1 MSSSAVLLFLLSFG
15 HMCTDIVQ
23 GALPALLPF
32 LKERFD
38 LSYAVTG
45 TLLMAAHLTSSVIQP
60 LFGYV
65 TDRRPFPILL
75 PLGCA
80 ISGVGIALVPL
91 SPSFG
96 WLVAFVMFTGLGT
109 AAFHPEGFKA
119 TACIASE
126 RRATGMSFFS
136 VGGNLGWAIGSPAA
150 IFLVSRYGLPGASGL
165 LIPTAVAALLFL
177 PALPAIRK
185 RIESIS
191 TAPRKNAMSGVEHP
205 LYAVTLIVLIVVLR
219 SWTQLGLA
227 TYIPFLYQAQLKTD
241 PAYVATLLFFFL
253 GSGTV
258 GTVIGGPLADRF
270 GHRRLLFFSVLLQI
284 PLIFL
289 FLRSSGVTRLRLGRA
304 SGRDDRLHLLGHDRD
319 GPGAVPEADGDGLGH
334 HRRVRHRHGR
344 RRRHP
349 DRGGRRP
356 VRRAGGHAPDQRP
369 PRDRR
374 PARPAPAASLEG
386 RGGALTAGRRE
397 RDIGLADRES
407 LRPLTA
413 QGRPAYDWP
422 YRLSTHSARFPWRL
436 PWRHAPGSEPSFLC
450 LPNTLINDIGG
461 V

>member
-1 MSSSAVLLFLLSFG
+1 VTSSAVLLFLLSFG

-32 LKERFD
+32 LKDRFD

-65 TDRRPFPILL
+65 TDRRPFPLLL

-80 ISGVGIALVPL
+80 ISGAGIALVPF
-91 SPSFG
+91 SPSFA

-136 VGGNLGWAIGSPAA
+136 VGGNLGFAVGSPAA
-150 IFLVSRYGLPGASGL
+150 IFLVSRYGLPGACGL
-165 LIPTAVAALLFL
+165 LVPAALAALLFL
-177 PALPAIRK
+177 PALPAIRS
-185 RIESIS
+185 RVRSASSI
-191 TAPRKNAMSGVEHP
+191 PRDNGMRGVERP
-205 LYAVTLIVLIVVLR
+205 LYAVSLIIAIVVLR

-253 GSGTV
+253 GSGTA

-270 GHRRLLFFSVLLQI
+270 GHRRLLFFSLFLQV
-284 PLIFL
+284 PLVFL
-289 FLRSSGVTRLRLGRA
+289 FLRATGAFVFVLAALLGGTIVSTFSVTIVMAQELFPKRMATASGAIAGFAIGTGGVGVTLI
-304 SGRDDRLHLLGHDRD
+304 
-319 GPGAVPEADGDGLGH
+319 GAVADRYG
-334 HRRVRHRHGR
+334 V
-344 RRRHP
+344 
-349 DRGGRRP
+349 
-356 VRRAGGHAPDQRP
+356 
-369 PRDRR
+369 
-374 PARPAPAASLEG
+374 PAATHLINVLPAI
-386 RGGALTAGRRE
+386 GAL
-397 RDIGLADRES
+397 LA
-407 LRPLTA
+407 LLLP
-413 QGRPAYDWP
+413 
-422 YRLSTHSARFPWRL
+422 L
-436 PWRHAPGSEPSFLC
+436 PWKAGASR
-450 LPNTLINDIGG
+450 
-461 V
+461 

>member
-1 MSSSAVLLFLLSFG
+1 VNSSAFLLFLLSFA
-15 HMCTDIVQ
+15 HMCTDITQ

-32 LKERFD
+32 LKERFG
-38 LSYAVTG
+38 LSYAVAG
-45 TLLMAAHLTSSVIQP
+45 ALLMAAHLTSSVIQP

-80 ISGVGIALVPL
+80 VSGVGIALVPF

-96 WLVAFVMFTGLGT
+96 WLVAFVMFAGLGT

-119 TACIASE
+119 TACITSE

-165 LIPTAVAALLFL
+165 LLPTAVAAFLLL
-177 PALPAIRK
+177 PALPVLRK
-185 RIESIS
+185 RIESVS
-191 TAPRKNAMSGVEHP
+191 SAPRESAMSGVEHP
-205 LYAVTLIVLIVVLR
+205 LYAVSLIILIVVLR

-241 PAYVATLLFFFL
+241 PVYVATLLFFFL

-270 GHRRLLFFSVLLQI
+270 GHRRLLLFSVALQI

-289 FLRSSGVTRLRLGRA
+289 FLRSSGWMVFAWAALLGGTIVSTFSVTIVMAQELFPRRMATA
-304 SGRDDRLHLLGHDRD
+304 SGAIAGFAIGTGGVGVTLI
-319 GPGAVPEADGDGLGH
+319 GAV
-334 HRRVRHRHGR
+334 
-344 RRRHP
+344 
-349 DRGGRRP
+349 
-356 VRRAGGHAPDQRP
+356 
-369 PRDRR
+369 
-374 PARPAPAASLEG
+374 
-386 RGGALTAGRRE
+386 
-397 RDIGLADRES
+397 ADRYGIPVATN
-407 LRPLTA
+407 LINLL
-413 QGRPAYDWP
+413 PAIGVLLALLLP
-422 YRLSTHSARFPWRL
+422 L
-436 PWRHAPGSEPSFLC
+436 PWKAGKDR
-450 LPNTLINDIGG
+450 
-461 V
+461 